1 MVLLLLLWIVT
12 HALSENRPWK
22 VDNNSQKKNTFDQF
36 SASMR
41 YDYWGGPVVWTCH
54 FLRFLVQVVF
64 DVVPALGP
72 LNVPPQQFQS
82 SDKSFFSPFFSLLVK
97 VKKKKA
103 NKKEETHWFR
113 HTLPLSQKKREKKK
127 KSLPHN
133 GPQLGAHWVAL
144 TGLPTSPSTSIL
156 ESPVEVRCAQVTFVW
171 SGFVSQWI
179 YTFFLLSL
187 RLHGF
192 SVYTCSRILFFFQFS
207 LSIFPHFLHTYR
219 SICIFSSSFFQP
231 QRWQNAQI

>member
-1 MVLLLLLWIVT
+1 MVIFLLLVMVLLLLLWIVT

-97 VKKKKA
+97 VKKK
-103 NKKEETHWFR
+103 
-113 HTLPLSQKKREKKK
+113 SQQERRDSLIQAHSSFKSKKK
-127 KSLPHN
+127 KKEKRRKSHYPIMALS
-133 GPQLGAHWVAL
+133 WAL
-144 TGLPTSPSTSIL
+144 T
-156 ESPVEVRCAQVTFVW
+156 E
-171 SGFVSQWI
+171 
-179 YTFFLLSL
+179 LLWL
-187 RLHGF
+187 GYPRRHQLVF
-192 SVYTCSRILFFFQFS
+192 
-207 LSIFPHFLHTYR
+207 
-219 SICIFSSSFFQP
+219 
-231 QRWQNAQI
+231 